1 MSSFAFTRV
10 VALTATLA
18 LVAACADDPERSRAV
33 GRGTAVGLA
42 AGVAT
47 GAVLGNVLAASGR
60 AAAGTAIGAAI
71 GAALGGGVGLA
82 MDRQRRDFERQLAEE
97 RAQNA
102 VQIEQ
107 LRGDVLVLTL
117 DSEVQFAT
125 SSAAVKPG
133 FERTLAKVANVIRQH
148 PGTRI
153 TVIGHTD
160 STGSDAYNQRLSER
174 RAEAVR
180 DRLVARGVAAGQL
193 ATVGRGPLEPRAD
206 NATPEG
212 RAANRRVEMVLT
224 QPA

>member
-1 MSSFAFTRV
+1 VSTFVFSRA
-10 VALTATLA
+10 VALTVTLA
-18 LVAACADDPERSRAV
+18 LVAACADTPDQPRRV
-33 GRGTAVGLA
+33 GRGTAIGLA

-82 MDRQRRDFERQLAEE
+82 MDRQRRDLERQLAEE

-107 LRGDVLVLTL
+107 LQGDVLVLTL

-125 SSAAVKPG
+125 SSADVKPG
-133 FERTLAKVANVIRQH
+133 FERTLAKVANVIQQH
-148 PGTRI
+148 PGTQI

-180 DRLVARGVAAGQL
+180 DQLVARGVPAGQL
-193 ATVGRGPLEPRAD
+193 ATVGRGSLEPRAD

>member
-18 LVAACADDPERSRAV
+18 LVAACADDPEQPRTVR
-33 GRGTAVGLA
+33 RGTAVGLA

-71 GAALGGGVGLA
+71 GAALGGGAGLA

-102 VQIEQ
+102 VQVEQ

-125 SSAAVKPG
+125 SSAEVKPG
-133 FERTLAKVANVIRQH
+133 FERTLAKVANVIQQH
-148 PGTRI
+148 PGTQI

-180 DRLVARGVAAGQL
+180 DQLVARGVAAGQL
-193 ATVGRGPLEPRAD
+193 STVGRGPLEPRAD

>member
-1 MSSFAFTRV
+1 MSVSLAGRA

-18 LVAACADDPERSRAV
+18 LVAACANDPERPRTV
-33 GRGTAVGLA
+33 GRGTAIGLA

-71 GAALGGGVGLA
+71 GAALGGGVGFA

-97 RAQNA
+97 RAENA

-107 LRGDVLVLTL
+107 LRGDVLLLTL

-133 FERTLAKVANVIRQH
+133 FDRTLTKVANVIQRY
-148 PGTRI
+148 PGMQI
-153 TVIGHTD
+153 TIIGHTD
-160 STGSDAYNQRLSER
+160 STGTDAYNQRLSER

-180 DRLVARGVAAGQL
+180 DRLVARGVAADQL
-193 ATVGRGPLEPRAD
+193 STVGRGPHEPRAD